1 MVIRKK
7 TYISGKITGL
17 EERMVR
23 GHFNKAETELVV
35 HNGIDP
41 DYIFNPYSLSV
52 KFPGFGYEDFMRIDM
67 AALECCE
74 QIYMLDNWEDSPG
87 AKREL
92 GYAKKL
98 GLDIMWESEEVEKRK
113 QGR

>member
-23 GHFNKAETELVV
+23 GHFNMAVTDLVV
-35 HNGIDP
+35 HNRIDP
-41 DYIFNPYSLSV
+41 DYIVNPYSMAC
-52 KFPGFGYEDFMRIDM
+52 KFPGFDYEDFMHIDM
-67 AALECCE
+67 AILECCE

-92 GYAKKL
+92 EYAKKL
-98 GLDIMWESEEVEKRK
+98 GLDIMWESEEVKKRK

>member
-1 MVIRKK
+1 MNERIYEKQGDTLLKPKEEIIRCKDCRHVNLK
-7 TYISGKITGL
+7 
-17 EERMVR
+17 
-23 GHFNKAETELVV
+23 
-35 HNGIDP
+35 
-41 DYIFNPYSLSV
+41 
-52 KFPGFGYEDFMRIDM
+52 DFMRIDM

-92 GYAKKL
+92 EYAKKL

-113 QGR
+113 QRR